1 MAGYNDDFT
10 SPYSNHVDKYNNGVF
25 SSYKFT
31 ITKFV
36 AAPTRR
42 YGYRDMV
49 VRGFTSNVTHET
61 KENVLREVEQVGSLG
76 SNSTTLND
84 VVRVGTNPLS
94 LAKISGGWAEMRVV
108 VDMVVRCEPIN
119 PNISLPTY
127 DLLITGYSDPTSS
140 FVVRDNYT
148 NTYYPDT
155 HLKFYINSIQKVTIN
170 AKRGLV
176 TKMENLGVTTPV
188 SFDSSANIAMRPEDI
203 MSDINSRC
211 LAQEYNGGVLG
222 VGLSAANDPIT
233 INRLHM
239 IGKSYASDIVNSV
252 VQGVQSATQT
262 RIAIQNM
269 FASGAS
275 QSFVEATHFLHNN
288 TLDTDLFLQV
298 LSEASPFDLREGYTF
313 NIDALMKLD
322 RNFTSAQVV
331 YADVSEDA
339 RSQGE
344 AMLSTND
351 TMGLYEGTV
360 MNAKV
365 TELHNMIMA
374 LFTGYHLGH
383 LELRIFNT
391 VVTNELGQ
399 PILTYKWMP
408 TDNPGAISFGYGAN
422 LTDPAVFNRLNM
434 AIDNFVKTSID
445 PKLSDHGFTQY
456 DILLKADMA
465 GDTTIVAS
473 FDSEPPV
480 IYRFATFADMAFT
493 PMIAN
498 KDTKDAM
505 SANMAAL
512 ANDVSTVAASAYG
525 VTL

>member
-10 SPYSNHVDKYNNGVF
+10 SPYGNHVNKYNNGVF
-25 SSYKFT
+25 SNYRFN

-36 AAPTRR
+36 AAPTRK

-49 VRGFTSNVTHET
+49 VRGFTSNITNET
-61 KENVLREVEQVGSLG
+61 KNNVLREVEQIGTLG
-76 SNSTTLND
+76 NNSTVLND
-84 VVRVGTNPLS
+84 VVSVGTTPLS
-94 LAKISGGWAEMRVV
+94 LAKISGGWAETRVV

-119 PNISLPTY
+119 PNITLPTY

-140 FVVRDNYT
+140 FVIRDSYS
-148 NTYYPDT
+148 NTYHPDT

-170 AKRGLV
+170 TKRGLV
-176 TKMENLGVTTPV
+176 TKMENLGVTTPIA
-188 SFDSSANIAMRPEDI
+188 FDSNANVAMRPEDI

-211 LAQEYNGGVLG
+211 LAQEYNGGILG

-252 VQGVQSATQT
+252 VQGVQSATQS
-262 RIAIQNM
+262 RMGLQNM
-269 FASGAS
+269 FASGTS

-288 TLDTDLFLQV
+288 TLDTDLFLQA
-298 LSEASPFDLREGYTF
+298 LTEASPFDLMEGYTF
-313 NIDALMKLD
+313 NIDALQRLD
-322 RNFTSAQVV
+322 RNFSTANVV
-331 YADVSEDA
+331 YADVTEDA
-339 RSQGE
+339 RTQGE
-344 AMLSTND
+344 LMLSTND

-399 PILTYKWMP
+399 PVLTYKWMP

-456 DILLKADMA
+456 EVLLKADMA

-473 FDSEPPV
+473 FDNEPPV

-505 SANMAAL
+505 STNMSAL
-512 ANDVSTVAASAYG
+512 ANDVSTVASSAYG
-525 VTL
+525 VRF